1 MNRPDPQWK
10 QEYTTDLY
18 DMLFR
23 EVYASKEER
32 ERNALKHR
40 LSLNKNVLVID
51 GSCEIIGSRVR
62 AQSGFPS
69 VRGNFNLTSGKWY
82 YEALL
87 HTAGCMQIG
96 FASSGFECNAQ
107 QQSGATGIGD
117 DEHSWAYD
125 GYRQK
130 RWNAIVNLL
139 DSQSYGAKW
148 KSGDVVGCSI
158 DIGWGTITFYLNG
171 KNLGTAFKSIQFNG
185 NVYPA
190 ASLQGSGKNL
200 NQSITFVFDSKDLK
214 YTPDGYNAIIQT
226 IGSETAQYDEK
237 QQQNCKECMIYEQE
251 LRKANQTIK
260 LLKSQVFKLQ
270 EEQKENELTII
281 EMEKEIKTLKVR
293 DISNYKQWK
302 HADILL
308 WILSIKD
315 VNGNKIF
322 KKYEDKLSKE
332 LANNELTGMDLV
344 SIEKSDIKD
353 LGINVFKDRN
363 LLYQK
368 IKLMIK
374 KNNKKPNMNNDH
386 ISNNNMMNEGSNA
399 PTAYM

>member
-1 MNRPDPQWK
+1 MTKNVLEK
-10 QEYTTDLY
+10 QQKQFELKFEQQQKEAEK
-18 DMLFR
+18 LR
-23 EVYASKEER
+23 EKLREQKMKELASKEEENKRKQKELFDQQNELKRKQLETEKKQKQKEIEIALEKQKIAAQIAKQKAELQKKTNEINKITAER
-32 ERNALKHR
+32 ENKSKQKLLQLQKQQNEIEARDAKQR
-40 LSLNKNVLVID
+40 QLNKIEQEKFL
-51 GSCEIIGSRVR
+51 EKEKKMT
-62 AQSGFPS
+62 F
-69 VRGNFNLTSGKWY
+69 TK
-82 YEALL
+82 
-87 HTAGCMQIG
+87 
-96 FASSGFECNAQ
+96 
-107 QQSGATGIGD
+107 
-117 DEHSWAYD
+117 
-125 GYRQK
+125 
-130 RWNAIVNLL
+130 
-139 DSQSYGAKW
+139 SYLAE
-148 KSGDVVGCSI
+148 
-158 DIGWGTITFYLNG
+158 F
-171 KNLGTAFKSIQFNG
+171 
-185 NVYPA
+185 
-190 ASLQGSGKNL
+190 
-200 NQSITFVFDSKDLK
+200 LK